1 MTRGELQQQMSG
13 HIVLRPP
20 GNLLNRHTLSFTV
33 NCIAFFNLKTH
44 HVGLVCRVTGDIT
57 VHDGISGIIMP
68 IGSSIISYDHRS
80 YTLGIDIPLLIFPT
94 LLQKQIH
101 FREVLSLNICDTAKA
116 RCTDTLLAVGHLYFI
131 IKLYG
136 DRFLCK
142 RYAGIQ
148 HFLRILGP
156 LDRFVHLTQKHG
168 AGSQHRDIHYSK
180 NLHTL
185 HTGVHTGTETIP
197 SLFREN
203 RGVYGYRR
211 LHQALKQEGIILSE
225 KVVRQIMKDE
235 NLVVFGAKQKKY
247 SSYLGEITPEVENVL
262 CRNFHADNPNEKWLT
277 DITEFALPEGKLY
290 LSPLIDCFDG
300 LVVNWTVGR
309 SPNAALVNTMLDQA
323 IAVLPEEQR
332 PIIHTDRGCHYRWP
346 GWIERMERAG
356 LTRSMS
362 QKGCSPDNSACE
374 GFFGRLKNEMF
385 YGRSWVGISLDD
397 FVRELDDYINWYNSK
412 RIKLSLGGVSPLEYR
427 HKLGLFA

>member
-1 MTRGELQQQMSG
+1 MARSSYYYQKAS
-13 HIVLRPP
+13 
-20 GNLLNRHTLSFTV
+20 LS
-33 NCIAFFNLKTH
+33 KPDKYM
-44 HVGLVCRVTGDIT
+44 R
-57 VHDGISGIIMP
+57 
-68 IGSSIISYDHRS
+68 Y
-80 YTLGIDIPLLIFPT
+80 
-94 LLQKQIH
+94 
-101 FREVLSLNICDTAKA
+101 REK
-116 RCTDTLLAVGHLYFI
+116 
-131 IKLYG
+131 IK
-136 DRFLCK
+136 
-142 RYAGIQ
+142 
-148 HFLRILGP
+148 
-156 LDRFVHLTQKHG
+156 
-168 AGSQHRDIHYSK
+168 
-180 NLHTL
+180 
-185 HTGVHTGTETIP
+185 

-247 SSYLGEITPEVENVL
+247 SSYLGEITPEVENVF

-323 IAVLPEEQR
+323 IAVLPKGQR

-385 YGRSWVGISLDD
+385 YGRSWVGTSLDD

>member
-1 MTRGELQQQMSG
+1 MSIYAGRRKYQKYGMTGLMAKKNSIPRQPLSEIDASLQSDELEALRTQIRELQLEVD
-13 HIVLRPP
+13 VLKETIEVLKKDP
-20 GNLLNRHTLSFTV
+20 GADLTELKNREKAV
-33 NCIAFFNLKTH
+33 
-44 HVGLVCRVTGDIT
+44 
-57 VHDGISGIIMP
+57 II
-68 IGSSIISYDHRS
+68 GA
-80 YTLGIDIPLLIFPT
+80 LGKKYALPT
-94 LLQKQIH
+94 LLVYFNMARSIYYYQKASLSKPDKYMRY
-101 FREVLSLNICDTAKA
+101 REK
-116 RCTDTLLAVGHLYFI
+116 
-131 IKLYG
+131 IK
-136 DRFLCK
+136 
-142 RYAGIQ
+142 
-148 HFLRILGP
+148 
-156 LDRFVHLTQKHG
+156 
-168 AGSQHRDIHYSK
+168 
-180 NLHTL
+180 
-185 HTGVHTGTETIP
+185 

-203 RGVYGYRR
+203 RGAYGYRR
-211 LHQALKQEGIILSE
+211 LHQELKQEGIILSE

-262 CRNFHADNPNEKWLT
+262 CRNFHAANPNEKWLT

-385 YGRSWVGISLDD
+385 YGRSWVGTSLDD

-412 RIKLSLGGVSPLEYR
+412 RIELSLGGVSPLEYR